1 MNRKILLVP
10 LKLPTA
16 GIDGFYINRFE
27 RYNIVHNPA
36 GSGAVPC
43 IPHCHSHFEVFW
55 INSGAG
61 LVVTDFESIPVG
73 PNTLLLLSP
82 GSVHAWVKSQN
93 MAGTLLGFTR
103 SFNPAFDALLMAGS
117 RRVIQIDAEQAPTI
131 ERLMK
136 DIFDESRWSNP
147 KRGEVV
153 KSLLNILSHKILW
166 LCPPAADA
174 ASERALTRRFR
185 VAVETEC
192 PRLTTVKQLADH
204 LRVSRSLLHRRVRA
218 DSGRSPS
225 EWIHERLIL
234 AAQRQLRYS
243 DAAVKEIAR
252 DLGFA
257 DAAYFGRFFRRHC
270 QMTPG
275 DFRLSASPLLAEL
288 TPLPLSPHRD

>member
-10 LKLPTA
+10 LKSPTA

-36 GSGAVPC
+36 GSGACPS

-55 INSGAG
+55 ITSGAG
-61 LVVTDFESIPVG
+61 LVITDFERIPVG

-82 GSVHAWVKSQN
+82 GSVHAWVQSHN

-103 SFNPAFDALLMAGS
+103 GFNPAFDALVAAAS
-117 RRVIQIDAEQAPTI
+117 RRVIQVEAEHTPAV

-136 DIFDESRWSNP
+136 DIFDESRWLNP

-166 LCPPAADA
+166 ILPPGPDTTT
-174 ASERALTRRFR
+174 ERGLTRRFR
-185 VAVETEC
+185 LALETEC
-192 PRLTTVKQLADH
+192 PRLTTVKQLASH

-243 DAAVKEIAR
+243 DAAVKEIAQ

-270 QMTPG
+270 QMTPR
-275 DFRLSASPLLAEL
+275 DFRLSASPLLSESSA
-288 TPLPLSPHRD
+288 SPFSS